1 MTIRT
6 KKVLQQKEIVTD
18 YETGEILSNK
28 VKDVFELKQVKR
40 AKHHFKFMPDV
51 SEFFISLQG
60 GTHHKVGYLLLDYQN
75 INTGEIEVTKRVKEQ
90 IGKKLNVTVR
100 MIEKS
105 INELIKANVITP
117 IDKSVYIMNPL
128 FIYKGGTVDLE
139 NRVNEYDKLRGEY
152 EHQHK
157 QTTV

>member
-6 KKVLQQKEIVTD
+6 KKVLQQKEIITD
-18 YETGEILSNK
+18 YETGEIISNT

-40 AKHHFKFMPDV
+40 VKQQFKFMPDA
-51 SEFFISLQG
+51 SEFFLALQG

-105 INELIKANVITP
+105 VNELIKANIITP
-117 IDKSVYIMNPL
+117 IDKSVYVMNPL

-139 NRVNEYDKLRGEY
+139 NKVNEYDKWRKEY
-152 EHQHK
+152 EFK
-157 QTTV
+157 NNY